1 MNNNEK
7 TRFFLDKTGFFAE
20 SAMIFLVLAAVFR
33 FFGCW
38 GMWENKGEYVML
50 TLLPIFCCLLLT
62 LCIILFGRKC
72 FFLSVIPVMLGVV
85 FFVWKALYYPSWVN
99 TVICV
104 LYDLAVAVIYTG
116 TVFSWIPTKWL
127 LAPMFAL
134 PFLYRVSVIDIPAL
148 SNKAEPVLFSK
159 GMQEL
164 SILGILAGMFCIAM
178 ALRKRSAAAPAEKKE
193 KKEKKETE
201 TAPAAQAEPAPAA
214 PAAQTASAAP
224 AAAEPAPAEK
234 KPASEPTVIET
245 TPEMSA
251 ILSDEPYTP
260 VLTLNPEPLT
270 AESGDTE
277 KTDENKNG

>member
-1 MNNNEK
+1 MNNNKK
-7 TRFFLDKTGFFAE
+7 TRFYLDKTGFFAE

-38 GMWENKGEYVML
+38 GMWENRGEYVML
-50 TLLPIFCCLLLT
+50 TLLPIFCCLLMT
-62 LCIILFGRKC
+62 LCIIFFGRRC

-104 LYDLAVAVIYTG
+104 LFDLAVAVIYTG
-116 TVFSWIPTKWL
+116 TVFGWIPTKWL
-127 LAPMFAL
+127 LVPMFAL

-148 SNKAEPVLFSK
+148 SNKAEPVLFSD

-164 SILGILAGMFCIAM
+164 SILGILAGMFCVAM
-178 ALRKRSAAAPAEKKE
+178 ALRRRFAAAPVEKKE
-193 KKEKKETE
+193 KE
-201 TAPAAQAEPAPAA
+201 TAVAAQPESAPAA
-214 PAAQTASAAP
+214 PAAQTAPAAP

-234 KPASEPTVIET
+234 EPASQPTVIGT

-260 VLTLNPEPLT
+260 VLTLDPKPLET
-270 AESGDTE
+270 GAADAE
-277 KTDENKNG
+277 KTDESKNG

>member
-7 TRFFLDKTGFFAE
+7 TRFYLDKTGFFAE

-50 TLLPIFCCLLLT
+50 TLLPIFCCLLMT
-62 LCIILFGRKC
+62 LCIILFGRKG

-104 LYDLAVAVIYTG
+104 LFDLAVAVIYTG
-116 TVFSWIPTKWL
+116 TVFGWIPTKWL
-127 LAPMFAL
+127 LVPMFAL

-148 SNKAEPVLFSK
+148 SNKAEPVLFSD

-164 SILGILAGMFCIAM
+164 SILGILAGMFCVAM
-178 ALRKRSAAAPAEKKE
+178 ALRRRFAAAPVEKKE
-193 KKEKKETE
+193 KE
-201 TAPAAQAEPAPAA
+201 TAVAAQPESAPAA
-214 PAAQTASAAP
+214 PAAQTAPAAP

-234 KPASEPTVIET
+234 EPASQPTVIGT

-260 VLTLNPEPLT
+260 VLTLDPKPLET
-270 AESGDTE
+270 GSADAE
-277 KTDENKNG
+277 KTDEKKNG

>member
-7 TRFFLDKTGFFAE
+7 TRFYLDKTGFFAE

-50 TLLPIFCCLLLT
+50 TLLPIFCCLLMT
-62 LCIILFGRKC
+62 LCIILFGRKG
-72 FFLSVIPVMLGVV
+72 FFLSVIPVMLGMV
-85 FFVWKALYYPSWVN
+85 FFIWKALYYPSWVN

-104 LYDLAVAVIYTG
+104 VYNLAVAVIYTG

-127 LAPMFAL
+127 LVPMFAL

-148 SNKAEPVLFSK
+148 SNKAEPVLFST

-164 SILGILAGMFCIAM
+164 SILGILAGMFCVAM
-178 ALRKRSAAAPAEKKE
+178 ALRKRPAAAPAEKKE
-193 KKEKKETE
+193 
-201 TAPAAQAEPAPAA
+201 TAPAAQPEAAPAA
-214 PAAQTASAAP
+214 PAAQSASAAP
-224 AAAEPAPAEK
+224 AAPAAVEPAPAEK
-234 KPASEPTVIET
+234 EPASQPTVIES
-245 TPEMSA
+245 TPAMNA

-260 VLTLNPEPLT
+260 VLTLNPET
-270 AESGDTE
+270 ASADAE
-277 KTDENKNG
+277 KTDERKNG

>member
-7 TRFFLDKTGFFAE
+7 TRFYLDKTGFFAE

-50 TLLPIFCCLLLT
+50 TLLPIFCCLLMT
-62 LCIILFGRKC
+62 LCIILFGRKG
-72 FFLSVIPVMLGVV
+72 FFLSVIPVMLGMV
-85 FFVWKALYYPSWVN
+85 FFIWKALYYPSWVN

-104 LYDLAVAVIYTG
+104 VYNLAVAVIYTG
-116 TVFSWIPTKWL
+116 TVFGWIPTKWL
-127 LAPMFAL
+127 LVPMFAL

-148 SNKAEPVLFSK
+148 SNKAEPVLFST

-164 SILGILAGMFCIAM
+164 SILGILAGMFCVAM
-178 ALRKRSAAAPAEKKE
+178 ALRKRPAAAPAEKKE
-193 KKEKKETE
+193 
-201 TAPAAQAEPAPAA
+201 TAPAAQPEAAPAA
-214 PAAQTASAAP
+214 PAAQTAPAAP

-234 KPASEPTVIET
+234 EPASQPTVIGT

-260 VLTLNPEPLT
+260 VLTLDPKPLET
-270 AESGDTE
+270 GSADAE
-277 KTDENKNG
+277 KTDERKNG

>member
-7 TRFFLDKTGFFAE
+7 TRFYLDKTGFFAE

-38 GMWENKGEYVML
+38 GMWENRGEYVML
-50 TLLPIFCCLLLT
+50 TLLPIFCCLLMT
-62 LCIILFGRKC
+62 LCIIFFCRRC

-104 LYDLAVAVIYTG
+104 LFDLAVAVIYTG
-116 TVFSWIPTKWL
+116 TVFGWIPTKWL
-127 LAPMFAL
+127 LVPMFAL

-148 SNKAEPVLFSK
+148 SNKAEPVLFSD

-164 SILGILAGMFCIAM
+164 SILGILAGMFCVAM
-178 ALRKRSAAAPAEKKE
+178 ALRRRFAAAPVEKKE
-193 KKEKKETE
+193 KE
-201 TAPAAQAEPAPAA
+201 TAVAAQPESAPAA
-214 PAAQTASAAP
+214 PAAQTAPAAP

-234 KPASEPTVIET
+234 EPASQPTVIGT

-260 VLTLNPEPLT
+260 VLTLDPKPLET
-270 AESGDTE
+270 GSADAE
-277 KTDENKNG
+277 KTDERKNG

>member
-7 TRFFLDKTGFFAE
+7 TRFYLDKTGFFAE

-38 GMWENKGEYVML
+38 GMWENRGEYVML
-50 TLLPIFCCLLLT
+50 TLLPIFCCLLMT
-62 LCIILFGRKC
+62 LCIIFFGRRC

-104 LYDLAVAVIYTG
+104 LFDLAVAVIYTG
-116 TVFSWIPTKWL
+116 TVFGWIPTKWL
-127 LAPMFAL
+127 LVPMFAL

-148 SNKAEPVLFSK
+148 SNKAEPVLFSD

-164 SILGILAGMFCIAM
+164 SILGILAGMFCVAM
-178 ALRKRSAAAPAEKKE
+178 ALRRRFAAAPVEKK
-193 KKEKKETE
+193 E
-201 TAPAAQAEPAPAA
+201 TAPAAQPESAPAA
-214 PAAQTASAAP
+214 PAAQTAPAAP

-234 KPASEPTVIET
+234 EPASQPTVIGT

-260 VLTLNPEPLT
+260 VLTLDPKPLET
-270 AESGDTE
+270 GSADAE
-277 KTDENKNG
+277 KTDGSKNG

>member
-7 TRFFLDKTGFFAE
+7 TRFYLDKTGFFAE

-38 GMWENKGEYVML
+38 GMWENRGEYVML
-50 TLLPIFCCLLLT
+50 TLLPIFCCLLMT
-62 LCIILFGRKC
+62 LCIILFGRKG
-72 FFLSVIPVMLGVV
+72 FFLSVIPVMLGMV
-85 FFVWKALYYPSWVN
+85 FFIWKALYYPSWVN

-104 LYDLAVAVIYTG
+104 VYNLAVAVIYTG
-116 TVFSWIPTKWL
+116 TVFGWIPTKWL
-127 LAPMFAL
+127 LVPMFAL

-148 SNKAEPVLFSK
+148 SNKAEPVLFSD

-164 SILGILAGMFCIAM
+164 SILGILAGMFCVAM
-178 ALRKRSAAAPAEKKE
+178 ALRRRFAAAPVEKKE
-193 KKEKKETE
+193 KE
-201 TAPAAQAEPAPAA
+201 TAVAAQPESAPAA
-214 PAAQTASAAP
+214 PAAQTAPAAP

-234 KPASEPTVIET
+234 EPASQPTVIGT

-260 VLTLNPEPLT
+260 VLTLDPKPLET
-270 AESGDTE
+270 GAADAE
-277 KTDENKNG
+277 KTDERKNG

>member
-7 TRFFLDKTGFFAE
+7 TRFYLDKTGFFAE

-38 GMWENKGEYVML
+38 GMWENRGEYVML
-50 TLLPIFCCLLLT
+50 TLLPIFCCLLMT
-62 LCIILFGRKC
+62 LCIIFFGRRC

-104 LYDLAVAVIYTG
+104 LFDLAVAVIYTG
-116 TVFSWIPTKWL
+116 TVFGWIPTKWL
-127 LAPMFAL
+127 LVPMFSL

-148 SNKAEPVLFSK
+148 SNKAEPVLFSD

-164 SILGILAGMFCIAM
+164 SILGILAGMFCVAM
-178 ALRKRSAAAPAEKKE
+178 ALRRRFAAAPVEKKE
-193 KKEKKETE
+193 KE
-201 TAPAAQAEPAPAA
+201 TAVAAQPESAPAA
-214 PAAQTASAAP
+214 PAAQTAPAAP

-234 KPASEPTVIET
+234 EPASQPTVIGT

-260 VLTLNPEPLT
+260 VLTLDPKPLET
-270 AESGDTE
+270 GSADAE
-277 KTDENKNG
+277 KTDERKNG

>member
-7 TRFFLDKTGFFAE
+7 IRFYLDKTGFFAE

-50 TLLPIFCCLLLT
+50 TLLPIFCCLLMT
-62 LCIILFGRKC
+62 LCIILFGRKG

-104 LYDLAVAVIYTG
+104 VYNLAVAVIYTG
-116 TVFSWIPTKWL
+116 TVFGWIPTKWL
-127 LAPMFAL
+127 LVPMFAL

-148 SNKAEPVLFSK
+148 SNKAEPVLFST

-164 SILGILAGMFCIAM
+164 SILGILAGMFCAVM
-178 ALRKRSAAAPAEKKE
+178 ALRKRPAAAPAEKKE
-193 KKEKKETE
+193 
-201 TAPAAQAEPAPAA
+201 TAPAAQSEAAPAA
-214 PAAQTASAAP
+214 PAAQSASAAPAAP

-234 KPASEPTVIET
+234 EPASQPTVIES
-245 TPEMSA
+245 TPAMNA

-260 VLTLNPEPLT
+260 VLTLNPET
-270 AESGDTE
+270 ASADAE
-277 KTDENKNG
+277 KTDERKNG

>member
-7 TRFFLDKTGFFAE
+7 TRFYLDKTGFFAE

-50 TLLPIFCCLLLT
+50 TLLPIFCCLLMT
-62 LCIILFGRKC
+62 LCIILFGRKG
-72 FFLSVIPVMLGVV
+72 FFLSVIPVMLGMV
-85 FFVWKALYYPSWVN
+85 FFIWKALYYPSWVN

-104 LYDLAVAVIYTG
+104 VYNLAVAVIYTG
-116 TVFSWIPTKWL
+116 TVFGWIPTKWL

-148 SNKAEPVLFSK
+148 SNKAEPVLFSD

-164 SILGILAGMFCIAM
+164 SILGILAGMFCVAM
-178 ALRKRSAAAPAEKKE
+178 ALRRRFAAAPVEKKE
-193 KKEKKETE
+193 KE
-201 TAPAAQAEPAPAA
+201 TAVAAQPESAPAA
-214 PAAQTASAAP
+214 PAAQTAPAAP

-234 KPASEPTVIET
+234 EPASQPTVIGT

-260 VLTLNPEPLT
+260 VLTLDPKPLET
-270 AESGDTE
+270 GSADAE
-277 KTDENKNG
+277 KTDGSKNG

>member
-7 TRFFLDKTGFFAE
+7 IRFYLDKTGFFAE

-50 TLLPIFCCLLLT
+50 TLLPIFCCLLMT
-62 LCIILFGRKC
+62 LCIILFGRKG
-72 FFLSVIPVMLGVV
+72 FFLSVIPVMLGMV
-85 FFVWKALYYPSWVN
+85 FFIWKALYYPSWVN

-104 LYDLAVAVIYTG
+104 VYNLAVAVIYTG
-116 TVFSWIPTKWL
+116 TVFGWIPTKWL
-127 LAPMFAL
+127 LVPMFAL

-148 SNKAEPVLFSK
+148 SNKAEPVLFST

-164 SILGILAGMFCIAM
+164 SILGILAGMFCAVM
-178 ALRKRSAAAPAEKKE
+178 ALRKRPAAAPAEKKE
-193 KKEKKETE
+193 
-201 TAPAAQAEPAPAA
+201 TAPAAQSEAAPAA
-214 PAAQTASAAP
+214 PAAQSASAAPAAP

-234 KPASEPTVIET
+234 EPASQPTVIES
-245 TPEMSA
+245 TPAMNA

-260 VLTLNPEPLT
+260 VLTLNPET
-270 AESGDTE
+270 ASADAE
-277 KTDENKNG
+277 KTDERKNG

>member
-7 TRFFLDKTGFFAE
+7 IRFYLDKTGFFAE

-50 TLLPIFCCLLLT
+50 TLLPIFCCLLMT
-62 LCIILFGRKC
+62 LCIILFGRKG

-85 FFVWKALYYPSWVN
+85 FFIWKALYYPSWVN
-99 TVICV
+99 MVICV
-104 LYDLAVAVIYTG
+104 VYNLAVAVIYTG
-116 TVFSWIPTKWL
+116 TVFGWIPTKWL
-127 LAPMFAL
+127 LVPMFAL

-148 SNKAEPVLFSK
+148 SNKAEPVLFST

-164 SILGILAGMFCIAM
+164 SILGILAGMFCAVM
-178 ALRKRSAAAPAEKKE
+178 ALRKRPAAAPAEKKE
-193 KKEKKETE
+193 
-201 TAPAAQAEPAPAA
+201 TAPAAQSEAAPAA
-214 PAAQTASAAP
+214 PAAQSASAAPAAP

-234 KPASEPTVIET
+234 EPASQPTVIES
-245 TPEMSA
+245 TPAMNA

-260 VLTLNPEPLT
+260 VLTLNPET
-270 AESGDTE
+270 ASADAE
-277 KTDENKNG
+277 KTDERKNG